1 MNKTKRTL
9 IVSSVVMALIL
20 VVTAVSVTAAW
31 FSNFAGSNEGGFT
44 IDSAL
49 LQESV
54 NITIDSSASDYGT
67 ALWPAVATPGYLEK
81 GKVAPYGTDLKEK
94 KNETYAVTGVQKA
107 AKCAVI
113 YFPIRFEGSP
123 DLNEQNV
130 AIDGRRSLYLDVQ
143 HAYLGTK
150 PAENGNGNNTPSEET
165 KDYLSAFNVE
175 MSLVKLV
182 EKEGSDKPVAE
193 PIASV
198 NPSDF
203 ANNPSAIYYNQP
215 YFDGDTKMPCY
226 KLYMLVKPGEKYY
239 VKATIYFNQI
249 DEECDEKLLYLD
261 AFQKAQKAISFK
273 FELHSTLPAGTSIR
287 NNHMTP

>member
-9 IVSSVVMALIL
+9 IVSSVVMTLIL

-31 FSNFAGSNEGGFT
+31 FTNVADSNEDGFT

-49 LQESV
+49 LQESAS
-54 NITIDSSASDYGT
+54 IDIDNTASDYGT
-67 ALWPAVATPGYLEK
+67 AIWPAIANPGYLAK
-81 GKVAPYGTDLKEK
+81 GNLAPYGKDLTQQDDTKITVK
-94 KNETYAVTGVQKA
+94 
-107 AKCAVI
+107 AKCAVL
-113 YFPIRFEGSP
+113 YFPINFVGTS
-123 DLNEQNV
+123 DSG
-130 AIDGRRSLYLDVQ
+130 ATDGRKSLVLSVISA
-143 HAYLGTK
+143 HLGTV
-150 PAENGNGNNTPSEET
+150 EEGIVSEET

-175 MSLVKLV
+175 MSLVNLV

-198 NPSDF
+198 NPSKF

-249 DEECDEKLLYLD
+249 DEECDENLIYLD
-261 AFQKAQKAISFK
+261 EAKKSIVFK
-273 FELHSTLPAGTSIR
+273 FEIKDKVDSNVDIREGNMPA
-287 NNHMTP
+287 

>member
-31 FSNFAGSNEGGFT
+31 FTNVADSNEDGFT

-49 LQESV
+49 LQESAS
-54 NITIDSSASDYGT
+54 IDIDNTASDYGT
-67 ALWPAVATPGYLEK
+67 AIWPAIANPGYLAK
-81 GKVAPYGTDLKEK
+81 GNLAPYGQDLTQQDDTKITVK
-94 KNETYAVTGVQKA
+94 
-107 AKCAVI
+107 AKCAVL
-113 YFPIRFEGSP
+113 YFPINFVGTS
-123 DLNEQNV
+123 DSG
-130 AIDGRRSLYLDVQ
+130 ATDGRKSLVLSVISA
-143 HAYLGTK
+143 HLGTV
-150 PAENGNGNNTPSEET
+150 EEGTVSEET

-198 NPSDF
+198 NPSNF

-215 YFDGDTKMPCY
+215 YFDKETKKMPCY

-249 DEECDEKLLYLD
+249 DEECDENLIYLD
-261 AFQKAQKAISFK
+261 EAKKSIVFK
-273 FELHSTLPAGTSIR
+273 FEIKDKVDSNVDIREGKMPA
-287 NNHMTP
+287 